1 MMIPSHVDTGTDIDS
16 TSGARIPSS
25 LKVSSPCPGEHPVDR
40 LLDAFDLELETEG
53 AASNPLAGES
63 ESDFFADGMT
73 GSAERTRA

>member
-1 MMIPSHVDTGTDIDS
+1 MLIPNNVDIGTDIDS
-16 TSGARIPSS
+16 ASGARIPSS

-40 LLDAFDLELETEG
+40 LLDAFDLQPETEG

-63 ESDFFADGMT
+63 ESDVFADSMT